1 MVLLVLVSVRDDLET
16 DRRPTTV
23 STTRT
28 QLEQVQCNSRN
39 LGRFLLIRQQVDSEW
54 NKRECRR
61 KPIPQ
66 L

>member
-1 MVLLVLVSVRDDLET
+1 MALLVLVYVRDDLET

-39 LGRFLLIRQQVDSEW
+39 LGRFLLIRQQDEW
-54 NKRECRR
+54 NKREYRR

-66 L
+66 I

>member
-1 MVLLVLVSVRDDLET
+1 MALLVLVSVRDDLET

-39 LGRFLLIRQQVDSEW
+39 LGRFLLIRQQGEW
-54 NKRECRR
+54 NKREYRR